1 MLEIYTKL
9 GFDHILDPRGYDHIL
24 FVVALC
30 AIYLLKDWRKVLIL
44 VTAFTI
50 GHSLTLAISSLDI
63 ISISAS
69 LVETLI
75 PITIVLTCIYNIF
88 KTALKDEKHI
98 VNYLIALGFGFIHGL
113 GFSNFFKALI
123 DEEESIV
130 APLFYFNVGVELG
143 QIIIVVLTLLLS
155 YLIVD
160 LLKVKQKYYNYT
172 VSGIILMWA
181 LTMIFA

>member
-1 MLEIYTKL
+1 MVDIYTEL
-9 GFDHILDPRGYDHIL
+9 GFDHILDPKGYDHIL

-30 AIYLLKDWRKVLIL
+30 AVYLLKDWRKVLIL

-50 GHSLTLAISSLDI
+50 GHSLTLAMSSLEVI
-63 ISISAS
+63 TISAS
-69 LVETLI
+69 LIETLI
-75 PITIVLTCIYNIF
+75 PITIVLTCIYNLF
-88 KTALKDEKHI
+88 KKSIKDDKNI

-113 GFSNFFKALI
+113 GFSNYFKALA
-123 DEEESIV
+123 DDEESII

-143 QIIIVVLTLLLS
+143 QIIIVVVTLLLS

-172 VSGIILMWA
+172 ISGIILIWA
-181 LTMIFA
+181 LTMIFF

>member
-1 MLEIYTKL
+1 MIEVYTKL
-9 GFDHILDPRGYDHIL
+9 GFDHILDPKGYDHIL
-24 FVVALC
+24 FVIALC
-30 AIYLLKDWRKVLIL
+30 AVYLIKDWKKVLIL

-50 GHSLTLAISSLDI
+50 GHSLTLAMSSLEVV
-63 ISISAS
+63 SISAS

-88 KTALKDEKHI
+88 KSTIKDERNI

-113 GFSNFFKALI
+113 GFSNFFKAMM
-123 DEEESIV
+123 DEEESII

-155 YLIVD
+155 YIVVD
-160 LLKVKQKYYNYT
+160 LLKVKQKYYNY
-172 VSGIILMWA
+172 VISGIILVWA
-181 LTMIFA
+181 LKMIVG

>member
-9 GFDHILDPRGYDHIL
+9 GFDHILDPKGYDHIL

-50 GHSLTLAISSLDI
+50 GHSLTLAMSSLDI

-75 PITIVLTCIYNIF
+75 PITIVLTCLYNMF
-88 KTALKDEKHI
+88 KTALKDEKHV

-113 GFSNFFKALI
+113 GFSNFFKALA
-123 DEEESIV
+123 DGEESIV

-172 VSGIILMWA
+172 VSGIILIWA
-181 LTMIFA
+181 LSMIFS

>member
-1 MLEIYTKL
+1 MDIYTEL
-9 GFDHILDPRGYDHIL
+9 GFDHILDPKGYDHIL

-30 AIYLLKDWRKVLIL
+30 AVYLLKDWRKVLIL

-50 GHSLTLAISSLDI
+50 GHSLTLAMSSLEVI
-63 ISISAS
+63 TISAS
-69 LVETLI
+69 LIETLI
-75 PITIVLTCIYNIF
+75 PITIVLTCVYNLF
-88 KTALKDEKHI
+88 KKSIKDDKNI

-113 GFSNFFKALI
+113 GFSNYFKALA
-123 DEEESIV
+123 DDEESII

-143 QIIIVVLTLLLS
+143 QIIIVVVTLLLS

-172 VSGIILMWA
+172 ISGIILIWA
-181 LTMIFA
+181 LTMIFF

>member
-1 MLEIYTKL
+1 MLEVYTKL
-9 GFDHILDPRGYDHIL
+9 GFDHILDPKGYDHIL

-50 GHSLTLAISSLDI
+50 GHSLTLVMSSLDV

-75 PITIVLTCIYNIF
+75 PITIVLTCIYNMI
-88 KTALKDEKHI
+88 KTSLKDEKNV

-113 GFSNFFKALI
+113 GFSNFFKALV
-123 DEEESIV
+123 DKEESIV

-143 QIIIVVLTLLLS
+143 QIIIVVVTLLLS

-172 VSGIILMWA
+172 LSGIILIWA
-181 LTMIFA
+181 MTMIFS